1 MLKVPRFMKEYAN
14 SEIRHYK
21 EKTLMA
27 DKYKDLAI
35 ERIKAAVN
43 DYSSGLITLSEAM
56 NIIAY
61 PF

>member
-14 SEIRHYK
+14 NEIRHYK
-21 EKTLMA
+21 KKTLMA